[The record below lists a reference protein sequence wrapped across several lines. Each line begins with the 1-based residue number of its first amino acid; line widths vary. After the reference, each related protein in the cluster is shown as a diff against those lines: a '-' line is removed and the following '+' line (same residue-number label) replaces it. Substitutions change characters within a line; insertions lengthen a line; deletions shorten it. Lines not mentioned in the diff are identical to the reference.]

1 MRIGSDLQMC
11 VRFALLK
18 VPPMI
23 STDFLMEFR
32 RATEAK
38 WREKSIDPT
47 IYGFQFQ
54 RGTRWIEGLSDEMVS
69 EYEMVLRVRFPHDFK
84 AFLREING
92 TDLPTLNV
100 YGSCGEPPRE
110 SLGVYSYPRDIET
123 VKARIDDIHPSRAEI
138 AADLAAQGFDLPS
151 EASLVPIF
159 GHRYVVC
166 TGDLNSSVVLS
177 IVVNEVDA
185 IVYGSSLQEYL
196 EKEFLG
202 DPI

>member
-1 MRIGSDLQMC
+1 
-11 VRFALLK
+11 
-18 VPPMI
+18 
-23 STDFLMEFR
+23 
-32 RATEAK
+32 
-38 WREKSIDPT
+38 
-47 IYGFQFQ
+47 
-54 RGTRWIEGLSDEMVS
+54 
-69 EYEMVLRVRFPHDFK
+69 
-84 AFLREING
+84 
-92 TDLPTLNV
+92 
-100 YGSCGEPPRE
+100 
-110 SLGVYSYPRDIET
+110 